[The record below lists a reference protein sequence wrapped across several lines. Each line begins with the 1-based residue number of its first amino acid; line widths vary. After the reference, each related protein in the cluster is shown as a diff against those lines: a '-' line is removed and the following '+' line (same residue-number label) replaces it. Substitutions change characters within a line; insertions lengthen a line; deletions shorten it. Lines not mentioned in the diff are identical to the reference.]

1 MFRRAS
7 PLTPSS
13 ITIRRAEL
21 PLGTLERAPVD
32 EDHIGRQQGI
42 AVRDASGLTTPRPL
56 VRSRPANRRSGF
68 GSISLKE
75 QEAMDRIERQGTR
88 PTVPRDHDHNG
99 RAPTPHPL
107 DDASIGDLFRQMTS
121 DASHLVQQEVHLAK
135 AELRESLGHVRT
147 MATGLAVAAALAIP
161 GALALTA
168 FLV

>member
-1 MFRRAS
+1 
-7 PLTPSS
+7 
-13 ITIRRAEL
+13 
-21 PLGTLERAPVD
+21 
-32 EDHIGRQQGI
+32 
-42 AVRDASGLTTPRPL
+42 
-56 VRSRPANRRSGF
+56 
-68 GSISLKE
+68 
-75 QEAMDRIERQGTR
+75 MDRIERQGTR

-168 FLV
+168 FLVIGLGALIGSYWASALIIGVVLMTAAVILGRRALSIVNDGKIGLPRTITSLADDATWGKEELRAFKREMTA